1 MGLRANGS
9 RIVVIAASLL
19 LILSAAAMTAPAQA
33 AEYTL
38 KFGTATI
45 NDMQHQYGL
54 MFKETLE
61 KATNGRIDVKVFPQ
75 NQLGSIAAHIE
86 GLQLGTIEMYMGPT
100 DFFAGV
106 DPRYGVFSIPLLFKS
121 ADHAGRVVADPEL
134 NASILAMGEPKGF
147 VGAAI
152 VPIDG
157 SHYFAKKP
165 IRRIDDF
172 KGLKLRVNATAAE
185 RERMKRLGATAVPMG
200 LAEMITSL
208 QSGVIDGTMSGTVIF
223 VAFNLHT
230 FSKVITR
237 TDDTMLV
244 SLAAISKPWLDK
256 LPADLRR
263 IVVEEARKLQ
273 PRAKATADAVA
284 TAMTQKWKER
294 GGEIINLP
302 PEDLAELRARL
313 KTIGADVTR
322 SDPAVKAFY
331 DRLLTVTARY

>member
-1 MGLRANGS
+1 MDVRANGPKIGS
-9 RIVVIAASLL
+9 MAVALL
-19 LILSAAAMTAPAQA
+19 LALSAIAPSPPAEA
-33 AEYTL
+33 AEFTL

-54 MFKETLE
+54 MFKEALE
-61 KATNGRIDVKVFPQ
+61 KATSGRIEVKVFPQ

-100 DFFAGV
+100 DFFSGV

-121 ADHAGRVVADPEL
+121 PDHAGGVVADPEL
-134 NASILAMGEPKGF
+134 NAYILAMGEPKGF

-200 LAEMITSL
+200 LSEMITSL

-263 IVVEEARKLQ
+263 IVVEEARALQ
-273 PRAKATADAVA
+273 PRAKATADTVA
-284 TAMTQKWKER
+284 TAMAQRWKER

-313 KTIGADVTR
+313 RTIGADVTR

-331 DRLLTVTARY
+331 ERLSTMAERH

>member
-1 MGLRANGS
+1 MNLRANGS
-9 RIVVIAASLL
+9 KVVIAASLL
-19 LILSAAAMTAPAQA
+19 ILSAATTSAPAQA

-38 KFGTATI
+38 KFGMATI

-54 MFKETLE
+54 MLKEALE
-61 KATNGRIDVKVFPQ
+61 KATNGRIEVKVFPQ
-75 NQLGSIAAHIE
+75 NQLGTIAAHIE

-100 DFFAGV
+100 DFFSGV
-106 DPRYGVFSIPLLFKS
+106 DPRYGVFSIPLLFKNV
-121 ADHAGRVVADPEL
+121 DHAGRVVADPEL

-147 VGAAI
+147 VGGAI

-230 FSKVITR
+230 VSKVITR

-263 IVVEEARKLQ
+263 TVVEEARKLQ

-294 GGEIINLP
+294 GGEIITLP
-302 PEDLAELRARL
+302 PEDLAELRGRL
-313 KTIGADVTR
+313 KTIGADVTK
-322 SDPAVKAFY
+322 SDPTVKAFY
-331 DRLLTVTARY
+331 ERILAVTTRY